1 MNKVNKF
8 LGYCEKNLKRPI
20 FKVGWKIRETL
31 EKIGFFL
38 INVSYLLETVFFFK
52 NADVKNVSKN
62 QKHQVVCYSKR

>member
-38 INVSYLLETVFFFK
+38 INVSYLLETVFF
-52 NADVKNVSKN
+52 SKM
-62 QKHQVVCYSKR
+62 QM